1 MKRMSEEE
9 KKSPEVEE
17 PLLPEEEPETEA
29 KEEAPKSKKELK
41 EQKKADA
48 AIRELEKKN
57 AELIEKVSAAEDSRL
72 RLAAEYDN
80 YRRRTQKE
88 REKIYND
95 AFADAILGI
104 LPIIDNLDRALSFG
118 ESEES
123 RKGMEM
129 IIKAANDALEKM
141 GVKEIEALGK
151 TFDPALHNAVMHTA
165 DETKGE
171 GEITAV
177 LQKGYTLGDKVIRFA
192 MVSVAN

>member
-1 MKRMSEEE
+1 M
-9 KKSPEVEE
+9 
-17 PLLPEEEPETEA
+17 
-29 KEEAPKSKKELK
+29 
-41 EQKKADA
+41 
-48 AIRELEKKN
+48 
-57 AELIEKVSAAEDSRL
+57 SAAEDSRL

-141 GVKEIEALGK
+141 GVK
-151 TFDPALHNAVMHTA
+151 
-165 DETKGE
+165 
-171 GEITAV
+171 
-177 LQKGYTLGDKVIRFA
+177 
-192 MVSVAN
+192 